1 MQNTKSSYV
10 KTLLTSGM
18 FCVGII
24 LGVILSA
31 IYVICDAYGYVEMFA
46 TKSSQYVA
54 PIFVV
59 LGLSFVAFVAAG
71 FMKAKSKTLCLTE
84 MVIGLLAVLFALMIY
99 VLVASANAVVFAIIA
114 MIVIVAL
121 IVFAIVIR
129 NKNFDSHVTS
139 ESKVS
144 NATFKTYYQKFF
156 KTYGVVSVIFA
167 VLAIVAA
174 ILLEKANI
182 VAHILSGNSL
192 KAIVIAGLAMLV
204 ILFGVLYLA
213 RIKSKE
219 IGIVDVALFML
230 VGGVIGL
237 IPVAFMVGEM
247 FRAVAIVILLVALVA
262 TVVLTCF
269 AIKNTHI
276 YTAEEDEE
284 LNKGTSGIASYF
296 KALAKKVDFLTVIGI
311 ATVITAVAIFAEG
324 VKLPALLIKVLNTDA
339 TIILVVAFA
348 VMAFAAAFV
357 LADIKDHR
365 ITEVDPALLVWNVSF
380 ILLFVTDFAIL
391 HGAIGLKF
399 WLMVVAI
406 ILGVA
411 LNVVRAVFVR
421 FKEEVVEEV
430 KPVVTTTEEETTTTV
445 VDDTTT
451 TEEET
456 TTTVVDDTTTTEE
469 ETTTTVVDDT
479 TTTEEETTTT
489 VVDDTTTTEE
499 ETTTTVVDDTTTTA
513 TDGET
518 DIVVSEDE
526 PIKLKRV
533 NSKKNFEI
541 YLCTGD
547 DQLKENYSAIKNAF
561 CYYGVHSRVTKSRE
575 NFSKKGISMS
585 RANPEKNL
593 HLQAKLLVRGKF
605 LKLYINIDPTKI
617 DPKYFRHS
625 NASSKSP
632 DQPTLVK
639 IRSKLSLKRALEL
652 IDMLANQEGYTKK
665 KKFEPVDYKANL
677 TDENLTYMQKLGFD
691 YMIKDSV
698 TLDEVMAYNDEFAKK
713 IIKTQVIEKAERYI
727 YDEITLDTI
736 SANFA
741 DGEIA
746 DLEAM
751 RVKGLVKINA
761 NCVTVK
767 PSASLNKKL
776 IVVANVIDPKAAEM
790 IAIAGG
796 ECTQLIEG

>member
-10 KTLLTSGM
+10 KALLTSGM

-99 VLVASANAVVFAIIA
+99 VLVDSANAVVFAIIA

-182 VAHILSGNSL
+182 VGHILSGNSL

-247 FRAVAIVILLVALVA
+247 FRIVAIVILLVALVA

-284 LNKGTSGIASYF
+284 LDKGTNGIASYF
-296 KALAKKVDFLTVIGI
+296 KALAKKVDFFTVIGI
-311 ATVITAVAIFAEG
+311 ATVITTVAIFAEG

-421 FKEEVVEEV
+421 FKEEVEEV
-430 KPVVTTTEEETTTTV
+430 KPVVTTTEETTTTV

-541 YLCTGD
+541 YLRTGD
-547 DQLKENYSAIKNAF
+547 DQLKENYNAIKNAF
-561 CYYGVHSRVTKSRE
+561 YYYGVHSRVTKSRE

-736 SANFA
+736 CANFA

>member
-10 KTLLTSGM
+10 KALLTSGM

-182 VAHILSGNSL
+182 VGHILSGNSL

-247 FRAVAIVILLVALVA
+247 FRVVAIVILLVALVA

-284 LNKGTSGIASYF
+284 LDKGTNGIASYF
-296 KALAKKVDFLTVIGI
+296 KALAKKVDFFTVIGI

-430 KPVVTTTEEETTTTV
+430 KPVVTTTEETTTTV

-469 ETTTTVVDDT
+469 ETTTTVL
-479 TTTEEETTTT
+479 
-489 VVDDTTTTEE
+489 DDTTTTEE

-541 YLCTGD
+541 YLRTGD

-561 CYYGVHSRVTKSRE
+561 YYYGVHSRVTKSRE

-736 SANFA
+736 CANFA

>member
-18 FCVGII
+18 FCVGVI

-114 MIVIVAL
+114 MVVIVAL
-121 IVFAIVIR
+121 IAFAIVIR
-129 NKNFDSHVTS
+129 NKNFDSQVTS

-156 KTYGVVSVIFA
+156 KTYGVVSIIFA

-182 VAHILSGNSL
+182 VGHILNGNSL
-192 KAIVIAGLAMLV
+192 KAIVIAGLAVLV

-230 VGGVIGL
+230 AGGVIGL
-237 IPVAFMVGEM
+237 IPVAFMVGEV

-262 TVVLTCF
+262 TVALTYF

-284 LNKGTSGIASYF
+284 LGKGTNGIASYF

-324 VKLPALLIKVLNTDA
+324 IKLPALLIKVLNTDA

-406 ILGVA
+406 ILGVV

-430 KPVVTTTEEETTTTV
+430 KPVVTTTEETTTTV

-456 TTTVVDDTTTTEE
+456 TTTVVDD
-469 ETTTTVVDDT
+469 
-479 TTTEEETTTT
+479 
-489 VVDDTTTTEE
+489 
-499 ETTTTVVDDTTTTA
+499 TTTA

-541 YLCTGD
+541 YLRTGD

-561 CYYGVHSRVTKSRE
+561 YYYGVHSRITKSRE

-677 TDENLTYMQKLGFD
+677 SDENLTYMQKLGFD
-691 YMIKDSV
+691 YMVKDSV
-698 TLDEVMAYNDEFAKK
+698 TLDEVMVYNDEFAKK

>member
-10 KTLLTSGM
+10 KALLTSGM

-99 VLVASANAVVFAIIA
+99 VLVASANVVVFAIIA

-129 NKNFDSHVTS
+129 NKNFDSRVTS

-182 VAHILSGNSL
+182 VGHILSGNSL

-247 FRAVAIVILLVALVA
+247 FRVVAIVILLVALVA

-284 LNKGTSGIASYF
+284 LDKGTNGIASYF
-296 KALAKKVDFLTVIGI
+296 KALAKKVDFFTVIGI

-430 KPVVTTTEEETTTTV
+430 KPVVTTTEE
-445 VDDTTT
+445 
-451 TEEET
+451 
-456 TTTVVDDTTTTEE
+456 
-469 ETTTTVVDDT
+469 TTTTVVDDT

-541 YLCTGD
+541 YLRTGD

-561 CYYGVHSRVTKSRE
+561 YYYGVHSRVTKSRE

-736 SANFA
+736 CANFA

>member
-479 TTTEEETTTT
+479 TTT
-489 VVDDTTTTEE
+489 
-499 ETTTTVVDDTTTTA
+499 A

>member
-182 VAHILSGNSL
+182 VGHILSGNSL

-247 FRAVAIVILLVALVA
+247 FRVVAIVILLVALVA

-284 LNKGTSGIASYF
+284 LDKGTSGIASYF

-324 VKLPALLIKVLNTDA
+324 IKLPALLIKVLNTDA

-445 VDDTTT
+445 VDA
-451 TEEET
+451 
-456 TTTVVDDTTTTEE
+456 
-469 ETTTTVVDDT
+469 
-479 TTTEEETTTT
+479 
-489 VVDDTTTTEE
+489 
-499 ETTTTVVDDTTTTA
+499 TTTA

-561 CYYGVHSRVTKSRE
+561 YYYGVHSRVTKSRE

-736 SANFA
+736 CANFA